1 MEVDFKVGDTVRI
14 KYCKNHKLFIVEI
27 MEQICYANVKQVF
40 YTGRV
45 FNNGDRL
52 GNNFLNKEYARFSAI
67 ELEAL
72 PVPSEKLSKLAD
84 ECKAAI
90 KEKTKFIEIQ
100 DFDQAA
106 QHRDAERKLR
116 QQIETFAD
124 LEGLSM
130 GDLGL

>member
-1 MEVDFKVGDTVRI
+1 M
-14 KYCKNHKLFIVEI
+14 
-27 MEQICYANVKQVF
+27 F
-40 YTGRV
+40 YTGRA

-72 PVPSEKLSKLAD
+72 PAPSEKLSKLVD
-84 ECKAAI
+84 ECKAVI
-90 KEKTKFIEIQ
+90 KEKIKFIEIQ

-116 QQIETFAD
+116 QQIEMFAD

-130 GDLGL
+130 NDLAL